1 MKKFFRKFRKNLRLI
16 KSLISRDEFLSL
28 LKHFISLLKQNIKIK
43 INEKNF
49 KQNGIK
55 TPVTKCQQG
64 DIFWVD
70 FGFGI
75 GSEFRYWHFCVVLSV
90 EKSNVIVVPF
100 TSSPKRIKV
109 SSMVVNLGI
118 LPDIQDPNDP
128 LPKVSYALVHSIR
141 SIDRTRLFRPKI
153 NNKIVRTSLTE
164 IQMDLIINNL
174 KNHL

>member
-1 MKKFFRKFRKNLRLI
+1 
-16 KSLISRDEFLSL
+16 
-28 LKHFISLLKQNIKIK
+28 
-43 INEKNF
+43 
-49 KQNGIK
+49 
-55 TPVTKCQQG
+55 
-64 DIFWVD
+64 
-70 FGFGI
+70 
-75 GSEFRYWHFCVVLSV
+75 
-90 EKSNVIVVPF
+90 
-100 TSSPKRIKV
+100 
-109 SSMVVNLGI
+109 MVVNLGI